1 MQKFPIF
8 ANDMLFY
15 TSGSADMYKIVF
27 TTPLDVFHCSIK
39 NKPCADEFKPF

>member
-15 TSGSADMYKIVF
+15 ASGSADTYKIVF
-27 TTPLDVFHCSIK
+27 TTPLDAFHHFIK
-39 NKPCADEFKPF
+39 NKPCVDEFKPF